1 MNNLSIKNKIIIIC
15 GGSGQIGQS
24 LIDYLLKYNATV
36 INLDLISSKKIINKN
51 YIFLKTNL
59 TLEKSVKKNIKYI
72 EKKFNRIDGLVN
84 LFHFKGNLKKL
95 DNQHSFFNSFENYSF
110 KNWKKVIDVN
120 LNGLFLISKY
130 VIQVMKKRGKGSIVN
145 FSSTYGINSP
155 KHHIYGKSKI
165 NSPISYATTKSAIIN
180 FSKYLA
186 TYYGKENIR
195 VNVISPGGIENKG
208 QSNEFKKNYNLNTPM
223 NRLAKAHEFN
233 EVVQVLL
240 SDASSYM
247 TGANISIDGGW
258 TAW

>member
-1 MNNLSIKNKIIIIC
+1 M
-15 GGSGQIGQS
+15 
-24 LIDYLLKYNATV
+24 
-36 INLDLISSKKIINKN
+36 
-51 YIFLKTNL
+51 
-59 TLEKSVKKNIKYI
+59 
-72 EKKFNRIDGLVN
+72 VN

-95 DNQHSFFNSFENYSF
+95 DKQHPFFHSFENYSF

-130 VIQVMKKRGKGSIVN
+130 VIQIMKKRKKGSIVN

-165 NSPISYATTKSAIIN
+165 NSPIAYATTKSAIIN

-195 VNVISPGGIENKG
+195 VNIISPGGIENEG
-208 QSNEFKKNYNLNTPM
+208 QSYEFKKNYNFNTPL

>member
-1 MNNLSIKNKIIIIC
+1 
-15 GGSGQIGQS
+15 
-24 LIDYLLKYNATV
+24 
-36 INLDLISSKKIINKN
+36 
-51 YIFLKTNL
+51 
-59 TLEKSVKKNIKYI
+59 
-72 EKKFNRIDGLVN
+72 
-84 LFHFKGNLKKL
+84 
-95 DNQHSFFNSFENYSF
+95 
-110 KNWKKVIDVN
+110 
-120 LNGLFLISKY
+120 
-130 VIQVMKKRGKGSIVN
+130 MKKRGKGSIVN